1 LSYDH
6 GMRDCRSA
14 ADAGCAGVGRSRV
27 GSKREADRSH
37 HGSA

>member
-6 GMRDCRSA
+6 GMRDCSSA

-27 GSKREADRSH
+27 GLKREADRSH
-37 HGSA
+37 HGWA